1 MPEDTE
7 GQPGRVQNEEEQLG
21 ALLMRVAMGNA
32 SIQHMYIYIFSLFS
46 FLFFFFKIQPL
57 ASWKHVG

>member
-46 FLFFFFKIQPL
+46 FLFFFLRYSP
-57 ASWKHVG
+57 